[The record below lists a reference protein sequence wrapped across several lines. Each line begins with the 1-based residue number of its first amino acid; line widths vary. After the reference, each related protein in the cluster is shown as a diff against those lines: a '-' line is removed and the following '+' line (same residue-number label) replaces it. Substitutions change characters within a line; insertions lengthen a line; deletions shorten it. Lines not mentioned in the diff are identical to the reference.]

1 MPFKPFDPGKEVHS
15 HRLKL
20 PHWRQW
26 GTTYFITSRL
36 ADSLPTH
43 VLDEWRT
50 LRDGW
55 LANHGLTSS
64 EQLGQLPEDQRHAYH
79 REFTARFH
87 ELLDAGHGEC
97 VLAKADLAAILV
109 SKLTAG
115 DEHSYHLDAWVIMP
129 NHFHALVEPAT
140 GSDLGNIVQRW
151 KGGSAREINLARQSS
166 GKLWHRE
173 AFDHIVRSEAQ
184 VNHFRRYIAMNPS
197 KAGLETGCVLGIGVE
212 SGLSADSVL
221 ERFGLQPKQS
231 THQL

>member
-129 NHFHALVEPAT
+129 NHFHAIVEPIEEAV
-140 GSDLGNIVQRW
+140 LGEIIQRW
-151 KGGSAREINLARQSS
+151 KGGSAREINLACGRS
-166 GKLWHRE
+166 GQLWQHE
-173 AFDHIVRSEAQ
+173 SFDHIVRSEAQ
-184 VNHFRRYIAMNPS
+184 LNHFRRYIALNPE
-197 KAGLETGCVLGIGVE
+197 KAGLRDGFALGVGAETGLTTDE
-212 SGLSADSVL
+212 ML
-221 ERFGLQPKQS
+221 EKFAMKRETK
-231 THQL
+231 